1 MTTLKSYPK
10 FCLALIACICSFT
23 IGFGQITQVGSATT
37 ATNNSAISTLTINRP
52 TGVQAGDVL
61 IVNIVQNETDN
72 DNGGLSNA
80 SLSGWTLIDG
90 RQIRSEGTGNGDNA
104 WWGTVL
110 FRIAGAS
117 EPASYAF
124 SLPNSRADMAI
135 GSIVAFRG
143 VNTTGG
149 VQVNGSAG
157 GPFDVAPGVL
167 NLANSDVA
175 TATSLTTVTNGAAV
189 IMLAQVN
196 NDRSY
201 SNWSTANV
209 GTLSELYDNVTTN
222 GDDASVGAAWV
233 LDAIA
238 GSTGDGTVTLSASDR
253 NAAVLIALRPIVP
266 TAGAIAGNQTI
277 CSGGNPAA
285 FTSTTNGTGVGTLT
299 YRWESAVSPF
309 TSWTAISG
317 ATAATYDV
325 PAGLTTTTQYR
336 RITISTIGAAVLE
349 SVPTA
354 VVTVTV
360 NPNLPASVSIS
371 ASATTICAGTSVTFT
386 ATPTNGGTAPS
397 YQWRVN
403 GNNVGTNSATFTSS
417 TLSNNDVLSVVMTSN
432 ATPCLTGSPVTSNS
446 ITMTVNPNLPAS
458 VSISA
463 SATTI
468 CAGTSVTFTATP
480 TNGGTAPSYQWRVN
494 GNNVGANS
502 NIFTTSSLVSSDVVS
517 VVMTSNATCATGSPA
532 TSNSITMT
540 VNPVPGSVTASVNVN
555 SVCVNGTVNLSATA
569 VSNSSEST
577 TLISQNFNSTPAGW
591 TTTNTSTGGN
601 IANAAWQSRAS
612 LTFGS
617 DGTFYSSPDGSNFF
631 FSDSRNQNGTTT
643 NTTLTSPSF
652 NTQNFTSLNLSFSHY
667 FRFQGVSN
675 EWAKVQVS
683 TNGTTWNDVVTYTS
697 NQGSPIAFANVNL
710 NLNSYTGFSTV
721 FVRFAYN
728 AGGRARYWAIE
739 NVTVSG
745 TLSAPATFAWTSVP
759 AGFTATTQNTVATVS
774 QNTSYIV
781 TATNSFGCSASDTVT
796 VSVIPTNTITRTSA
810 AGTDAQTACINTP
823 MNNITYNTTGASGA
837 NFAGLPAGVTGNWN
851 NNVVTI
857 SGTPTASGVFNYT
870 VTLTGGCGT
879 LTATGTITVAA
890 ANTISLTSAAGTT
903 AQTICR
909 TNPITTITYS
919 TTGATGA
926 TVTGLPAGVTGNWAA
941 NVVTISG
948 TPTVAGNF
956 IYTVTLA
963 GGCSTV
969 TATGTISV
977 NEVPVAY
984 TVTGGGAFCSGGGG
998 NVVGLANSQ
1007 TGVTYQLRLNGST
1020 NVGAP
1025 VAGTGAAIS
1034 FGAQVT
1040 AGTYTVIATNA
1051 AGCSVPMSNAVSVS
1065 VTAQAAA
1072 PVIASIIQPTCTVA
1086 TATINLSGLPAG
1098 NWTVVRY
1105 PGAVATTGS
1114 GTTTSQPG
1122 LVANTTYTFE
1132 VTPAGGCT
1140 SPLSA
1145 NAVVNAQ
1152 PATPAAP
1159 VGIDAARC
1167 GTGTVV
1173 LGATVASGITVDWY
1187 QNSSAGTVLSGG
1199 TGTTSF
1205 TTPILTATTTYYA
1218 EARNLTSGCI
1228 STVRTP
1234 VIATI
1239 NQIPSIS
1246 LSAAASTVSYG
1257 AVASTV
1263 AYSSASNAPVTYSI
1277 QWNSSPANAFAAV
1290 TNQTLSGSPISL
1302 AIPAFTSAGTYTGS
1316 VTVANVAGCTSS
1328 ASNFTLTV
1336 QPAALTITGLTA
1348 QDKVY
1353 DGLTSATISGIA
1365 TFSGLQNGESF
1376 TVTGTASATF
1386 NTAAVGNN
1394 KPVTVTGFSAPN
1406 SNYTLSPVVL
1416 TASITAAPLT
1426 ILVDDVFKTFNT
1438 AIASPGAGFTD
1449 FVSEGLVNGETIG
1462 SITLTYGAGAAAN
1475 AAVGTYT
1482 GSVMPNAATG
1492 GTFTASNYQITYVPA
1507 DLLVGNF
1514 KFAWRTGNWTDSDMW
1529 SSSSASYVPTT
1540 VPTVNDIAL
1549 IRRNN
1554 TVTVTT
1560 TDAVSGRLELGGNAA
1575 NTFGILTF
1583 ATTGSPKLTV
1593 SGPVVVGGFGSINTN
1608 RRGVINFTNGAT
1620 LEANEIVLT
1629 RSTTGSDNPGT
1640 IDMTNGGTI
1649 RTGSFSV
1656 GQGLATW
1663 TPGTGSVILT
1673 ATSTLPASAFT
1684 AFNNLLLEPSI
1695 VVTSGRSFAVTG
1707 TMTVNGQFIPG
1718 NTAHVVSGS
1727 GTLTGNGIIDVNL
1740 PGATALTSQYSITNR
1755 TLSSLSVEY
1764 VGNGNQTIHSATY
1777 GHLVTGTAGTKTLG
1791 GPVAVEGN
1799 VLIGTGTTL
1808 SAGSNQAISVKGNWT
1823 NNGTFSPVTGAVTFN
1838 GTAAQQLTGNNNF
1851 YDLLVTNSGSN
1862 IMLSAGAIIRV
1873 ANQFTPNGTS
1883 FGNMAGSTI
1892 DFNGTNQTIPA
1903 FNFFNLAINGGGS
1916 KTLTGA
1922 VAVNG
1927 QLNLVSG
1934 LVTLG
1939 NFDLIISS
1947 ADPAAIA
1954 GGSGAGHIVTNGTG
1968 LLKRT
1973 VGGAGAY
1980 TLPLG
1985 SGSAYN
1991 PIGFNWTSNPGI
2003 TELNGRYIA
2012 ETASVG
2018 SGLPFTVFGCLT
2030 GSGLLNNGYWSIA
2043 ATGTLASNPAVS
2055 VTRRGHTNAGP
2066 RNSTH
2071 GVVRRSNAAEDWSMA
2086 GLYTDSDNTLIT
2098 PTSTG
2103 PVALVQQQLEAFG
2116 ELAIGIGAGSAAI
2129 GIWTGNVSETA
2140 DLASNWGCN
2149 TLPTPTTDV
2158 VVPRSARR
2166 KARIIN
2172 SDLTVRNFTI
2182 NSGARV
2188 ELEAGKRIKLSQ
2200 GAIFTNRGQFSV
2212 FNGAVEFEGTG
2223 VINTSNTS
2231 FYDLIA
2237 NGSLTIDDEAPIVTN
2252 QLQLNNG
2259 ASLDE
2264 PVIYGDSST
2273 LVYNQGVTVTTDY
2286 EWNSNG
2292 DNVGE
2297 GRPRNVRIQNGT
2309 RVVLYGDRRVLGNL
2323 DLRQG
2328 VLETGSYTME
2338 LRGDVTDSAGTLIAT
2353 NGQVF
2358 YNKSNAAQAILPG
2371 DYNNLELNNN
2381 NKIFPNGKTIRIA
2394 GAFVTGTAIDHI
2406 VTGST
2411 IEFNGTAAQTIPA
2424 FTYHHLRIAGSS
2436 AKSAAAGLAIA
2447 GDLTVTGTF
2456 HAGAFTH
2463 SIIGNWIHNG
2473 TLQPGTSTF
2482 VFNGNSTISGSAEL
2496 QLHHVAIGGT
2506 LTSGIAQLNINGNWT
2521 NNGSF
2526 VAGTGT
2532 VRFTNGAVPVPGFLF
2547 GGLARKQV
2555 FNNLTI
2561 NKPGQTLTT
2570 LSLDSLVVTGNITI
2584 EAGTFSCVNAQ
2595 LMLNQGNWINNGGV
2609 FTSGGS
2615 TVHFTNSAADQT
2627 ISGTVAT
2634 QSFAHLTVAKTNR
2647 TLSLGGATTRLNISG
2662 DLLLV
2667 SGTFAPG
2674 FGTTIAYNR
2683 NGNQNV
2689 PVVTYHNLTITGSG
2703 SKQALGTLP
2712 VGSAITIEEGAE
2724 LNLGTHE
2731 LLDGG
2736 NLSSSGA
2743 GVLRSQ
2749 NIFGTALPEGRT
2761 WAFRVQLDGASE
2773 QLVTRGI
2780 YNGGLTLNN
2789 AEGAKLKGSTTVS
2802 ALTLTTGDLSIDT
2815 TTLTL
2820 NGAFNGSLNHALR
2833 GSRKSNLTI
2842 GNGAVAGILYFKNTG
2857 VANHLR
2863 RFTFEASASAS
2874 LGNRL
2879 VMTSGAEAG
2888 VVTVKST
2895 SKLFSSGNLVL
2906 QSDSLGTARVAE
2918 IEGCTNCTAIE
2929 GEVEVE
2935 RFIPAKRTWRFITIP
2950 VTGNYTLRQHLTR
2963 QSASAAQEYPDQYC
2977 PGGPV
2982 PAATGYGTLITG
2994 HSMSSCGNAAQVGA
3008 DHLVNG
3014 GASSVRR
3021 YTHINGVGSWASNTN
3036 TPFFNTVPAE
3046 DGYLVFVRGDR
3057 SQLNTG
3063 MGATT
3068 FRFKGQLKQGT
3079 TTNTRTINAAYGVMS
3094 NPYAAPIDL
3103 DQVFTNGTGNEN
3115 KFERNF
3121 WIWDG
3126 DKTAGV
3132 NSLGGYRSI
3141 SFDGAGNY
3149 DCADCESISV
3159 DSFLRVNSGQAFMV
3173 QRKAA
3178 QTGTAVSMT
3187 VKESDKVESE
3197 GNIISFRANR
3207 TQSTLPKFRVQ
3218 LHRASGST
3226 LEGFMDGALARFGSS
3241 YSDGTNE
3248 PFDIYKYNNFDEN
3261 LSLVRSNNYLSI
3273 ESRPMPKATD
3283 TLYLPFWNTTNRGY
3297 ALRFE
3302 TENFSSTGLTAEL
3315 IDQFTN
3321 SRVTVPLNGGA
3332 FVYPFTVTSA
3342 AASKSLT
3349 RFRVVFTPGVS
3360 LPVDFTEVRAN
3371 PKGTGVQVAWD
3382 VANEEELEVYEV
3394 ERSTDGRSF
3403 RKMAE
3408 QAPRNGRTSATYQ
3421 WFDAQPNNGHNFY
3434 RIKAVDR
3441 DGTYRYSSTVRVQL
3455 GQTTAAGVRVYPTTV
3470 VQNTITV
3477 EISNQPAGVYTLQL
3491 TSAAGQV
3498 VYQGQLRHGGGSGSQ
3513 TVVLGSRSLAAG
3525 TYFLLL
3531 QDAQGNK
3538 KTVTLLSE

>member
-10 FCLALIACICSFT
+10 FCLTLIACICSFT
-23 IGFGQITQVGSATT
+23 SGFGQITQIGSATT
-37 ATNNSAISTLTINRP
+37 ATNSTASSTLTINRP

-135 GSIVAFRG
+135 GSMVAFRG

-149 VQVNGSAG
+149 VQVNGTPG

-167 NLANSDVA
+167 NVTDADVA
-175 TATSLTTVTNGAAV
+175 TASSVTPVTSGAAV
-189 IMLAQVN
+189 IMLAQVSN
-196 NDRSY
+196 NTNF
-201 SNWSTANV
+201 SNWSTQNAGALN
-209 GTLSELYDNVTTN
+209 ELFDHFTES
-222 GDDASVGAAWV
+222 GDDASVGAAWFTQSV
-233 LDAIA
+233 LN
-238 GSTGDGTVTLSASDR
+238 STGTGTVELAGEDWNGALLFALRPLTPATPVLWSNLITGSDPNQNNPYTQGDLVSAGIRVSGIGRGSGITGVNANDRYNASGWNSSSLNTNDYFEWTITPDACRSVSFTNFVYTSTRSNSAIGQFSLRSSLDGYSSNIGTATFSGTTISLTAAAYQNLTAPVTFRFYAWGTTNSGHQFSINDFSFRGTVGTVTT
-253 NAAVLIALRPIVP
+253 PPP
-266 TAGAIAGNQTI
+266 TASATQTF
-277 CSGGNPAA
+277 C
-285 FTSTTNGTGVGTLT
+285 
-299 YRWESAVSPF
+299 
-309 TSWTAISG
+309 SG
-317 ATAATYDV
+317 ATVASLVATGSNIRWYTAASGGTALTSGTV
-325 PAGLTTTTQYR
+325 LTTRNYFASQ
-336 RITISTIGAAVLE
+336 
-349 SVPTA
+349 
-354 VVTVTV
+354 TV
-360 NPNLPASVSIS
+360 NNCESATRTQVNVTITPTVAASVSIS

-386 ATPTNGGTAPS
+386 ATPTNGGTTPS

-403 GNNVGTNSATFTSS
+403 GNNVGTNSNTFTSS
-417 TLSNNDVLSVVMTSN
+417 NLVNNDV
-432 ATPCLTGSPVTSNS
+432 VT
-446 ITMTVNPNLPAS
+446 
-458 VSISA
+458 
-463 SATTI
+463 
-468 CAGTSVTFTATP
+468 
-480 TNGGTAPSYQWRVN
+480 
-494 GNNVGANS
+494 
-502 NIFTTSSLVSSDVVS
+502 
-517 VVMTSNATCATGSPA
+517 VVMTSNATCVTGSPA
-532 TSNSITMT
+532 TSNSITMR
-540 VNPVPGSVTASVNVN
+540 VNAVPASVTATANVA
-555 SVCVNGTVNLSATA
+555 SVCSGGAVNLSSTAT
-569 VSNSSEST
+569 
-577 TLISQNFNSTPAGW
+577 G
-591 TTTNTSTGGN
+591 TGL
-601 IANAAWQSRAS
+601 Q
-612 LTFGS
+612 
-617 DGTFYSSPDGSNFF
+617 Y
-631 FSDSRNQNGTTT
+631 
-643 NTTLTSPSF
+643 
-652 NTQNFTSLNLSFSHY
+652 
-667 FRFQGVSN
+667 
-675 EWAKVQVS
+675 
-683 TNGTTWNDVVTYTS
+683 
-697 NQGSPIAFANVNL
+697 
-710 NLNSYTGFSTV
+710 
-721 FVRFAYN
+721 
-728 AGGRARYWAIE
+728 
-739 NVTVSG
+739 
-745 TLSAPATFAWTSVP
+745 AWTSSPV
-759 AGFTATTQNTVATVS
+759 GFTATTQNTVANPTTNTTYTV
-774 QNTSYIV
+774 TV
-781 TATNSFGCSASDTVT
+781 TNASGCSASNSVT
-796 VSVIPTNTITRTSA
+796 VNVLPNNTINRTSA

-823 MNNITYNTTGASGA
+823 INDITYSTTGATGA
-837 NFAGLPAGVTGNWN
+837 TVSGLPAGVTGIWD

-857 SGTPTASGVFNYT
+857 SGTPSANGVFNYT
-870 VTLTGGCGT
+870 VTLTDGCGA
-879 LTATGTITVAA
+879 LTASGTITVNGV
-890 ANTISLTSAAGTT
+890 NTITRTSAAGTI

-909 TNPITTITYS
+909 TNPISTITYS

-926 TVTGLPAGVTGNWAA
+926 TFSGLPTGVTGSWSA

-948 TPTVAGNF
+948 TPTVAGAF
-956 IYTVTLA
+956 SYTVTLT
-963 GGCSTV
+963 GGCTSV
-969 TATGTISV
+969 TANGTITI

-984 TVTGGGAFCSGGGG
+984 TVTGGGEFCSGGGG

-1007 TGVTYQLRLNGST
+1007 SGVTYQLRLNGSA

-1034 FGAQVT
+1034 FGAQTT

-1065 VTAQAAA
+1065 VTAPATA
-1072 PVIASIIQPTCTVA
+1072 PVIASIVQPSCTVA

-1105 PGAVATTGS
+1105 PGAVVTTGS
-1114 GTTTSQPG
+1114 GTITSQTG
-1122 LVANTTYTFE
+1122 LAANTTYTFE

-1145 NAVVNAQ
+1145 TAVVNAQ

-1159 VGIDAARC
+1159 VGTDAARC

-1173 LGATVASGITVDWY
+1173 LGATVASGVTVDWY

-1205 TTPILTATTTYYA
+1205 TTPGISSTTIYYA
-1218 EARNLTSGCI
+1218 QARDMASGCI
-1228 STVRTP
+1228 SVQRTA
-1234 VIATI
+1234 ITATI
-1239 NQIPSIS
+1239 NSVPSVS
-1246 LSAAASTVSYG
+1246 LSPSAASVTYG
-1257 AVASTV
+1257 AASSTLT
-1263 AYSSASNAPVTYSI
+1263 YSAASNAPTTFSI
-1277 QWNSSPANAFAAV
+1277 AWNSSPANAFV
-1290 TNQTLSGSPISL
+1290 SVSNETLSGSPINLS
-1302 AIPAFTSAGTYTGS
+1302 IPAGTNAGTYTGTL
-1316 VTVANVAGCTSS
+1316 TVRNAVGCTSNG
-1328 ASNFTLTV
+1328 SNFTLTV
-1336 QPAALTITGLTA
+1336 QPATLTITGLTA

-1394 KPVTVTGFSAPN
+1394 KPVTVTGFSVPN

-1426 ILVDDVFKTFNT
+1426 IRLDDVFKRFNT
-1438 AIASPGAGFTD
+1438 AIASPGAGVTD

-1462 SITLTYGAGAAAN
+1462 SITVTYGAGAAAN

-1482 GSVMPNAATG
+1482 GSVVPSAATG
-1492 GTFTASNYQITYVPA
+1492 GTFTPSNYQITYVPA
-1507 DLLVGNF
+1507 DLYVGNF
-1514 KFAWRTGNWTDSDMW
+1514 KYAWRTGNWTDSDMW
-1529 SSSSASYVPTT
+1529 SASLSWYEPTT
-1540 VPTVNDIAL
+1540 VPTASDIAI
-1549 IRRNN
+1549 IRREN
-1554 TVTVTT
+1554 TVTVNT
-1560 TDAVSGRLELGGNAA
+1560 TDAVCGRLELGANGNR
-1575 NTFGILTF
+1575 TFGILTF

-1593 SGPVVVGGFGSINTN
+1593 SGQVLVGGFGNTNTN
-1608 RRGVINFTNGAT
+1608 RRGELIFTAGST
-1620 LEANEIVLT
+1620 LEAAEVVLT
-1629 RSTTGSDNPGT
+1629 RSTTGDDNPGSIT
-1640 IDMTNGGTI
+1640 MSAGGTMI
-1649 RTGSFSV
+1649 TGSLSV
-1656 GQGLATW
+1656 GQGSATW
-1663 TPGTGSVILT
+1663 TPGSGTVVLT
-1673 ATSTLPASAFT
+1673 TTSTLPATVFT
-1684 AFNNLLLEPSI
+1684 SFNHLSI
-1695 VVTSGRSFAVTG
+1695 QPAAIVTSGRSFSVGG
-1707 TMTVNGQFIPG
+1707 TMTVNGMFLPG
-1718 NTAHVVSGS
+1718 FTSHVISGS
-1727 GTLTGNGIIDVNL
+1727 GTLTGTGIVDVTL
-1740 PGATALTSQYSITNR
+1740 LGATALTSQYSISNR
-1755 TLSSLSVEY
+1755 NISSLTVEY
-1764 VGNGNQTIHSATY
+1764 VGNGNQTIHNTTY
-1777 GHLVTGTAGTKTLG
+1777 GGLVTGTSGTKTLG
-1791 GPVAVEGN
+1791 GSVAVEGT
-1799 VLIGTGTTL
+1799 VTIGAGTTL

-1838 GTAAQQLTGNNNF
+1838 GNATQLLSGNNSF
-1851 YDLLVTNSGSN
+1851 YDLLITNTASN
-1862 IMLSAGAIIRV
+1862 ITLSSGAVVRV
-1873 ANQFTPNGTS
+1873 ANLFTPNGTS

-1939 NFDLIISS
+1939 NFDLTISS
-1947 ADPAAIA
+1947 ADPAAIS

-1991 PIGFNWTSNPGI
+1991 PIGFNWSSNPGI

-2018 SGLPFTVFGCLT
+2018 SGLPFTVFGCAT
-2030 GSGLLNNGYWSIA
+2030 GSGLLNNGYWTIA

-2055 VTRRGHTNAGP
+2055 VTRLGHTNAGP

-2071 GVVRRSNAAEDWSMA
+2071 GIVRRTNAADDWSMA
-2086 GLYTDSDNTLIT
+2086 GLYTDTDNTLIT
-2098 PTSTG
+2098 PTATG
-2103 PVALVQQQLEAFG
+2103 PVALSQEQLEAFG
-2116 ELAIGIGAGSAAI
+2116 ELAIGIGAGTNAI

-2166 KARIIN
+2166 KAKIMNADIIA
-2172 SDLTVRNFTI
+2172 RNFTI

-2188 ELEAGKRIKLSQ
+2188 DLEAGKRIKLSA
-2200 GAIFTNRGQFSV
+2200 GGIFTNRGQFSV
-2212 FNGAVEFEGTG
+2212 FNGAVEFEGAG

-2231 FYDLIA
+2231 FYDLIV
-2237 NGSLTIDDEAPIVTN
+2237 NGELTIDDEAPTVTN

-2264 PVIYGDSST
+2264 AVVYGDSST

-2328 VLETGSYTME
+2328 VLDTDEYTLE
-2338 LRGDVTDSAGTLIAT
+2338 LRGDVLDSAGTLVAT

-2394 GAFVTGTAIDHI
+2394 GAFVTGTATGHI

-2424 FTYHHLRIAGSS
+2424 FAYHHLRIAGSS
-2436 AKSAAAGLAIA
+2436 SKSAAAGLAIA
-2447 GDLTVTGTF
+2447 GDLTITGTF
-2456 HAGAFTH
+2456 AAGAFTH
-2463 SIIGNWIHNG
+2463 TINGNWNHNG

-2506 LTSGIAQLNINGNWT
+2506 LTSGIAQLNVNGNWT

-2526 VAGTGT
+2526 IAGTGT

-2634 QSFAHLTVAKTNR
+2634 QTFAHLTVAKTNR

-2703 SKQALGTLP
+2703 SKQALGSLP

-2731 LLDGG
+2731 LVDGG
-2736 NLSSSGA
+2736 NLSSNGA

-2761 WAFRVQLDGASE
+2761 WVFRVQLDGASE
-2773 QLVTRGI
+2773 QLVSRGV

-2863 RFTFEASASAS
+2863 KFTFEASASAS

-2888 VVTVKST
+2888 IVTVKST

-2963 QSASAAQEYPDQYC
+2963 QSANAAQEYPDQYC

-3021 YTHINGVGSWASNTN
+3021 YTHINGVGSWASSTN

-3141 SFDGAGNY
+3141 SFDGDGNY

-3187 VKESDKVESE
+3187 VKESDKVESA
-3197 GNIISFRANR
+3197 GTIISFRANR
-3207 TQSTLPKFRVQ
+3207 TQSSLPKFRVQ

-3226 LEGFMDGALARFGSS
+3226 LEGFMDGALARFGSA
-3241 YSDGTNE
+3241 YSEGTNE

-3261 LSLVRSNNYLSI
+3261 LSLVRSNNYLAI

-3342 AASKSLT
+3342 AASRSLT

-3382 VANEEELEVYEV
+3382 VANEEDLEVYEV
-3394 ERSTDGRSF
+3394 ERSEDGRSF

-3408 QAPRNGRTSATYQ
+3408 QAPRNGQASASYQ
-3421 WFDAQPNNGHNFY
+3421 WFDAQPFQGANFY
-3434 RIKAVDR
+3434 RIKAVDQ
-3441 DGTYRYSSTVRVQL
+3441 DGTFRYSSTVRVQL
-3455 GQTTAAGVRVYPTTV
+3455 GQTTAAGVRIYPTTV

-3477 EISNQPAGVYTLQL
+3477 EISNQPAGIYSLQL

-3513 TVVLGSRSLAAG
+3513 TVVLGSRTLAAG